1 MIKFIFY
8 TFFAYILIK
17 LFRVFLDPMFASTVK
32 QASNT
37 NTNSNSSSHTDAQSA
52 SSQPKQKEQVLGEYI
67 EYEEVKN

>member
-32 QASNT
+32 QANNT
-37 NTNSNSSSHTDAQSA
+37 NTNNSSHNNAQSA
-52 SSQPKQKEQVLGEYI
+52 SAQPKQKEQVLGEYI